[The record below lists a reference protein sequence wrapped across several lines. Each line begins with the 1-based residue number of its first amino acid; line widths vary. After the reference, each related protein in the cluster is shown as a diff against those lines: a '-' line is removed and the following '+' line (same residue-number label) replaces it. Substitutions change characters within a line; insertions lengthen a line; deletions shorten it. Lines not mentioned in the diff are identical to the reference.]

1 MPRDRPWLAVLAVLA
16 APRAEQQQHRERAG
30 GPDQVDR
37 GRAGEV
43 LHAEVGLQPAA
54 AEHPVRGDRVDEPGE
69 DDRVDD
75 VDAELDP
82 LERRAPHDRQRDGAE
97 DELEEPLRLDRRV
110 GEPHDGER
118 LLRVAVVAQEEAVVA
133 DDVADA
139 EREGEADRPVHERRD
154 REVREDLRDHGACV
168 LPAGEPDLEE
178 RKTGLHEH
186 HETAGDDHPQRVDR
200 HGVGEDA
207 VIGRVQGVG
216 GRNRRYCQGSQEPQ
230 QGSAGRATN
239 VARHNL
245 LGRKGARR
253 SVGRTRPM
261 IIGPVSKNPRRR
273 FSHRSIRPQTPAFRR
288 TLGEARRGKFGHLY
302 KGSRGQRV

>member
-1 MPRDRPWLAVLAVLA
+1 MNA
-16 APRAEQQQHRERAG
+16 
-30 GPDQVDR
+30 
-37 GRAGEV
+37 
-43 LHAEVGLQPAA
+43 
-54 AEHPVRGDRVDEPGE
+54 GE

-82 LERRAPHDRQRDGAE
+82 LERRAPHDGERDGAE

-118 LLRVAVVAQEEAVVA
+118 RQRVAVVAQEEAVMA

-139 EREGEADRPVHERRD
+139 EGEGEADRPVHERGD
-154 REVREDLRDHGACV
+154 REVREDLRDHGARV
-168 LPAGEPDLEE
+168 LPTREPDLEE

-186 HETAGDDHPQRVDR
+186 HETTGDDHPQRVDR

-216 GRNRRYCQGSQEPQ
+216 GRNRRYCQGTQEPQ
-230 QGSAGRATN
+230 QGSAGEQRTSQDTTSS
-239 VARHNL
+239 
-245 LGRKGARR
+245 GRKGARR

-273 FSHRSIRPQTPAFRR
+273 FSLRSIRPQTPGFAVVGRSPKGQIWPPVQR
-288 TLGEARRGKFGHLY
+288 LARAACLGWRACPEPARRMSPPRSGAPMGARWAHPT
-302 KGSRGQRV
+302 